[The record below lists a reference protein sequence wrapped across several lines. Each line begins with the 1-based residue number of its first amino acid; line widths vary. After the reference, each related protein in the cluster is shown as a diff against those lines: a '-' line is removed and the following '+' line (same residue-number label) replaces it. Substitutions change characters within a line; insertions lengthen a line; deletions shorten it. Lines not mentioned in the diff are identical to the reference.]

1 MRVSSPDGTS
11 YRIRRRW
18 FPWRQRPRDVSDG
31 SLDLAGLAD
40 DPVSAIILF
49 VVALVLLP
57 VIGVAAVAFGE
68 FLLLLLLMP
77 FWVLARSIFGTPWII
92 EVKAAGTGLVHQEAV
107 AGWDASQRRI
117 EELGREIAAGQ
128 VAGRV

>member
-18 FPWRQRPRDVSDG
+18 VPWRQRPRDVSGAD
-31 SLDLAGLAD
+31 LDLGGIGD
-40 DPVSAIILF
+40 DPVTAIIIF

-77 FWVLARSIFGTPWII
+77 FWVLARGIFGTPWII
-92 EVKAAGTGLVHQEAV
+92 EVKAAGEGLVHQEAV
-107 AGWDASQRRI
+107 VGWAASERRI
-117 EELGREIAAGQ
+117 EELGREISAGQ
-128 VAGRV
+128 AVGRG